1 MSDMALLKFF
11 QPVKKKPDLPNP
23 NGPLS
28 SEVPP
33 SAISSAN
40 TKVLEALGKS
50 KEKTKCARGPYLA
63 LTPAQK
69 YEIGKRAAE
78 YGATNSIRY
87 YSKKYPDLSL
97 KETSVRR
104 MKNTYQDHIKVQ
116 AASGSTSKI
125 VEELPNKKVGRPLL
139 TGEEIDLQVQRYL
152 SDLRSRGC
160 IVNTHIAIAVGEGI
174 LSNKDPGCLAVNA
187 THKGLGK
194 VPV

>member
-1 MSDMALLKFF
+1 RGKTLANLANRWPFANILPRQIHLNYFEFDCQWKHVSDMALLKFF

-87 YSKKYPDLSL
+87 YSKKYPDFVIKRNQCS
-97 KETSVRR
+97 
-104 MKNTYQDHIKVQ
+104 QDEKYLPRSHQ
-116 AASGSTSKI
+116 GAGSFRI
-125 VEELPNKKVGRPLL
+125 
-139 TGEEIDLQVQRYL
+139 
-152 SDLRSRGC
+152 
-160 IVNTHIAIAVGEGI
+160 HF
-174 LSNKDPGCLAVNA
+174 
-187 THKGLGK
+187 
-194 VPV
+194 